1 MLINTSKF
9 CKGNKITRARRACVI
24 CSRWKIYKYPLQQFA
39 REITLLLVNNL
50 HEKKITE
57 RQDRRNFESVHALFV
72 ICTRVT
78 TWHSCYTR
86 MHLFSANKKHVKF
99 SCTLIGEERL
109 CAVVTI
115 LFIIIIIIMIRYC
128 SNIYNFYG
136 AYCKPL
142 SVIQSYISR
151 RSLQFKLKNKSLG
164 NCKII
169 WKTIK
174 SYHE

>member
-1 MLINTSKF
+1 MLISTSKF

-39 REITLLLVNNL
+39 REITLLLVSNL

-115 LFIIIIIIMIRYC
+115 LFIIIIIMIRYC